1 MSDFNPYNNC
11 NSGSTPVNPT
21 AVPARSAQAPCPMG
35 QPYYYGS
42 APGLGNHYNPAQIAA
57 AQLHISR
64 HQMEKAIDVHADAV
78 KQQNLTAELKRREL
92 DRANIAVEKDALG
105 TEVRRSGS
113 ALMYSKRRLS
123 KSALDIPIFDNCRST
138 LFRQAERPENQILGI
153 SFDDA
158 LNLYLAAEDWN
169 IKRFKKLLTAAGVS
183 IGLYR
188 NGSQND
194 ALQKSLSFLIQEA
207 KCCGVVDVPSTYGW
221 HGSRD
226 KFHRISKAKKDLV
239 WEELKAKCIR

>member
-1 MSDFNPYNNC
+1 MPNFNPYNNY
-11 NSGSTPVNPT
+11 NSGSTPVNPAT
-21 AVPARSAQAPCPMG
+21 VPASSAQM
-35 QPYYYGS
+35 PY
-42 APGLGNHYNPAQIAA
+42 PYNPAPCFGNCYNPEQITATE
-57 AQLHISR
+57 LHVR
-64 HQMEKAIDVHADAV
+64 HHQMEKAIDVQADAV

-123 KSALDIPIFDNCRST
+123 KSALDIPIFDNCHST

-158 LNLYLAAEDWN
+158 LNLYLAAEDWT
-169 IKRFKKLLTAAGVS
+169 IKSFKKLLTAAGVS
-183 IGLYR
+183 IGLCR

-207 KCCGVVDVPSTYGW
+207 KGGGAVDVPSAYGW
-221 HGSRD
+221 HGSGD
-226 KFHRISKAKKDLV
+226 QFHRISKAKRDLV
-239 WEELKAKCIR
+239 WEELKAKCVR